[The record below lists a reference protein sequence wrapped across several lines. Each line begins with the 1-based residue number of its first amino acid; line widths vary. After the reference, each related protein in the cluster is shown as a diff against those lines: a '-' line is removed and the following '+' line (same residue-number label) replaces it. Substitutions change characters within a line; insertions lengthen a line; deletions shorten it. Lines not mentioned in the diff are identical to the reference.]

1 MTQQVAIELIRH
13 LLMACLWIALPLLAV
28 MFVVGICVSILQ
40 ILTSIQDP
48 SFNAI
53 PRLTA
58 FFITLFVALPWVL
71 LRTVDYT
78 ERLFSNLARYA
89 H

>member
-1 MTQQVAIELIRH
+1 MTQQMAIELIRH
-13 LLMACLWIALPLLAV
+13 VLLACLWIALPLLSV
-28 MFVVGICVSILQ
+28 MFVVGIFVSLLQ

-48 SFNAI
+48 SFNTI
-53 PRLTA
+53 PRLAA
-58 FFITLFVALPWVL
+58 FFVTLFIALPWVL

-78 ERLFSNLARYA
+78 ERLFGNLARYA